1 MGAEEPHTDADV
13 TEPQDDVT
21 DVTDVSDA
29 TANSEPAS
37 GTEPATRAISRRRLI
52 GVDVLIG
59 VTTILLVVC
68 IFATWA
74 NRLLFSPDN
83 WSKTSTQLLQDAN
96 VRSSTA
102 NYLVD
107 QLYANVNVAGLLKQ
121 NLPTQFQGLA
131 GPAAGALR
139 NAAVQGAELA
149 LSRPRVQQLW
159 AQANRAADQT
169 FIDVVNGRK
178 GAVEVNQGEVTLDL
192 ASILNNIASRL
203 GLPSGI
209 ASKLPPSV
217 ANLVIFKSNQIK
229 YVQNGGK
236 AIKGL
241 ALWLTIIVPL
251 LYILALFLA
260 KGHRRR
266 TLMTIGLAAILAGI
280 LVLLGRSIL
289 QGQIATGLTDDA
301 SLQVTIR
308 HVYEI
313 STAILK
319 DVAGAVVFIGILFV
333 AAAWFAGPAR
343 PAFLARQAIAP
354 FLREQTVATYGI
366 ALGLLVLLLV
376 WDPIPATS
384 KPLGIL
390 AFLALTLIGTELLIR
405 QTARE
410 FPEARSG
417 AATHAI
423 RSRMSS
429 MRHSRQSG
437 GSSAPSGSTAADQL
451 KQLAD
456 LRDSGAITPDEYQS
470 AKTQVLGNGGAGSQ
484 TPV

>member
-1 MGAEEPHTDADV
+1 MGAEERDIDAGV
-13 TEPQDDVT
+13 TEPQDTAT
-21 DVTDVSDA
+21 DMTDA
-29 TANSEPAS
+29 TTNGEPAS
-37 GTEPATRAISRRRLI
+37 GTEPETRAISRRRLI
-52 GVDVLIG
+52 GVDILIG

-68 IFATWA
+68 VFATWA

-107 QLYANVNVAGLLKQ
+107 QLYANVDVAGLLKQ

-178 GAVEVNQGEVTLDL
+178 GAIGINQGEVTLDL

-203 GLPSGI
+203 GLPSGV
-209 ASKLPPSV
+209 ASNLPPSV

-266 TLMTIGLAAILAGI
+266 TLMTIGLAGILAGI

-308 HVYEI
+308 HVYAI

-319 DVAGAVVFIGILFV
+319 DVAGAVVFIGILLV

-343 PAFLARQAIAP
+343 PAFVARQAIAP
-354 FLREQTVATYGI
+354 FLREQTIATYGI

-390 AFLALTLIGTELLIR
+390 AFLALTLVGTELLIR

-423 RSRMSS
+423 RSRMSG
-429 MRHSRQSG
+429 MRDNRQSD
-437 GSSAPSGSTAADQL
+437 GSSTASAPTTVDQL
-451 KQLAD
+451 KQLAQ
-456 LRDSGAITPDEYQS
+456 LRDSGAITPEEYQS
-470 AKTQVLGNGGAGSQ
+470 AKAQLLGGQGAGTQ

>member
-1 MGAEEPHTDADV
+1 MAADETDGLENTSEAGSAP
-13 TEPQDDVT
+13 TEPQDPIADPRT
-21 DVTDVSDA
+21 DLAAD
-29 TANSEPAS
+29 PA
-37 GTEPATRAISRRRLI
+37 PAKISRRRLI

-59 VTTILLVVC
+59 VTTLLLIVG

-83 WSKTSTQLLQDAN
+83 WSNTSTQLLQDAN

-107 QLYANVNVAGLLKQ
+107 QLYANVDVTGLIKEG
-121 NLPTQFQGLA
+121 LPTQLQGLA
-131 GPAAGALR
+131 APAAGALR

-169 FIDVVNGRK
+169 FVDIVNGRR
-178 GAVEVNQGEVTLDL
+178 GAVGFNNGVVSLDL
-192 ASILNNIASRL
+192 ASILNNVAARL
-203 GLPSGI
+203 GLPAGI

-217 ANLVIFKSNQIK
+217 ANLVIFKSNQLK

-241 ALWLTIIVPL
+241 ALWRAIVVPL
-251 LYILALFLA
+251 LYALALFLA

-266 TLMTIGLAAILAGI
+266 TLMTIGFAGILAGVLVI
-280 LVLLGRSIL
+280 LARSIL
-289 QGQIATGLTDDA
+289 QGQVVTGLTDDA

-308 HVYEI
+308 HVYNI
-313 STAILK
+313 ATAILN
-319 DVAGAVVFIGILFV
+319 DVASGVIFIGVLLV

-343 PAFLARQAIAP
+343 PAYATRHAISP
-354 FLREQTVATYGI
+354 FLREQAVATYGI
-366 ALGLLVLLLV
+366 VLGILVLLFI
-376 WDPIPATS
+376 WNPIPATG

-390 AFLALTLIGTELLIR
+390 VFTLLALLGTYILIG

-410 FPEARSG
+410 FPDAPSG
-417 AATHAI
+417 AATQAI
-423 RSRMSS
+423 RARMAS
-429 MRHSRQSG
+429 MRSRRHEPG
-437 GSSAPSGSTAADQL
+437 NPHAPNAPSTTEQL
-451 KQLAD
+451 SQLAD
-456 LRDSGAITPDEYQS
+456 LRDR
-470 AKTQVLGNGGAGSQ
+470 
-484 TPV
+484 

>member
-1 MGAEEPHTDADV
+1 MAADETDGLENTSDAGSAP
-13 TEPQDDVT
+13 TEPQDPIAPPRT
-21 DVTDVSDA
+21 DLAAD
-29 TANSEPAS
+29 PA
-37 GTEPATRAISRRRLI
+37 PAKISRRRLI

-59 VTTILLVVC
+59 VTTLLLIVG

-83 WSKTSTQLLQDAN
+83 WSNTSTQLLQDAN

-107 QLYANVNVAGLLKQ
+107 QLYANVNVTGLIKQ
-121 NLPTQFQGLA
+121 GLPTQLQGLA
-131 GPAAGALR
+131 APAAGALR

-169 FIDVVNGRK
+169 FIDIVNGRK
-178 GAVEVNQGEVTLDL
+178 GTVAVNQGVVSLDL
-192 ASILNNIASRL
+192 ASILNNIAARL
-203 GLPSGI
+203 GLPSDI

-217 ANLVIFKSNQIK
+217 ATLVIFKSNQLK

-266 TLMTIGLAAILAGI
+266 TLMTIGFAGILAGV
-280 LVLLGRSIL
+280 LVILGRSIL
-289 QGQIATGLTDDA
+289 QGQVVNSLTSDA

-308 HVYEI
+308 HVYNI
-313 STAILK
+313 ATAILN
-319 DVAGAVVFIGILFV
+319 DVASGVIFIGIVLV

-343 PAFLARQAIAP
+343 PAYATRHAISP
-354 FLREQTVATYGI
+354 FLREQAVATYGI
-366 ALGLLVLLLV
+366 VVGILVLLFI

-390 AFLALTLIGTELLIR
+390 VFTVLALLGTYILIG

-410 FPEARSG
+410 FPDAPSG
-417 AATHAI
+417 AATQAI
-423 RSRMSS
+423 RARMASRRSR
-429 MRHSRQSG
+429 RHQEPGNSH
-437 GSSAPSGSTAADQL
+437 GSNAPSTAEQL
-451 KQLAD
+451 SQLAD
-456 LRDSGAITPDEYQS
+456 LRDRGAISPDEYQS
-470 AKTQVLGNGGAGSQ
+470 AKQKLLDA
-484 TPV
+484 